1 VINNDEGR
9 IIMGRLDG
17 KIAVVTGAGSGIGR
31 AVAVMFAKE
40 GAKVVCANR
49 TESDGEETLRQ
60 IVAAG
65 GEGFYVKTDVRKKE
79 DIKNLREKTLEK
91 YGDVTTLFNCA
102 GILVHGPFMEHNDED
117 LSKVFETNFR
127 GYYWMMQEFLP
138 DLVRNGHTSITNVA
152 SISVMKPETGAYLY
166 GAMKAAV
173 NKMTR
178 DLTREYSSQGVRLN
192 VICPGPVQTNL
203 TPEWV
208 RNSAEA
214 QEEICNANCPVGRL
228 GVPDDIAY
236 AAVWLASDEADW
248 VTGSTIVIDGGACNM
263 G

>member
-1 VINNDEGR
+1 
-9 IIMGRLDG
+9 MGRMDG

-49 TESDGEETLRQ
+49 NESDGNATLAMIRD
-60 IVAAG
+60 AG
-65 GEGFYVKTDVRKKE
+65 GEGVFISTDVRKKD
-79 DIKNLREKTLEK
+79 DIKKLFAGTIEA

-102 GILVHGPFMEHNDED
+102 GVLVHAPFLEHTDDD
-117 LSKVFETNFR
+117 LAKVFETNFR
-127 GYYWMMQEFLP
+127 GYYWTMQEFLP
-138 DLVRNGHTSITNVA
+138 ALVKNGHASITNVA
-152 SISVMKPETGAYLY
+152 SISVMKPESDAYLY
-166 GAMKAAV
+166 GAMKAGI

-178 DLTREYSSQGVRLN
+178 DMIREFSPQGVRLN

-203 TPEWV
+203 TPEYV
-208 RNSAEA
+208 RNSPEIQA
-214 QEEICNANCPVGRL
+214 EICKAVCPVGRL
-228 GVPDDIAY
+228 GEPDDIAY
-236 AAVWLASDEADW
+236 AAVWLASDEANW

>member
-1 VINNDEGR
+1 
-9 IIMGRLDG
+9 MGRMDG

-49 TESDGEETLRQ
+49 NESDGNETLAMIRD
-60 IVAAG
+60 AG
-65 GEGFYVKTDVRKKE
+65 GEGIYIKTDVRKKE
-79 DIKNLREKTLEK
+79 DIKNLLAKTLET
-91 YGDVTTLFNCA
+91 YGGVTTLFNCA
-102 GILVHGPFMEHNDED
+102 GILVHAPFMEHTDED
-117 LSKVFETNFR
+117 LEKVFETNFR
-127 GYYWMMQEFLP
+127 GYYWMMQAFLP
-138 DLVRNGHTSITNVA
+138 ALVENGHASITNVA
-152 SISVMKPETGAYLY
+152 SISVMKPETDAYLY
-166 GAMKAAV
+166 GAMKAGV

-178 DLTREYSSQGVRLN
+178 DLIREFSPQGVRMN

-208 RNSAEA
+208 RNSPEVQA
-214 QEEICNANCPVGRL
+214 EICKAVCPVGRL
-228 GVPDDIAY
+228 GEPDDIAY

>member
-1 VINNDEGR
+1 
-9 IIMGRLDG
+9 MGRLNN

-49 TESDGEETLRQ
+49 TEKDGFETLAM
-60 IVAAG
+60 IKETG
-65 GEGFYVKTDVRKKE
+65 GEGIYVKTNVRDKA
-79 DIKNLREKTLEK
+79 DIKDLHLKALDAF
-91 YGDVTTLFNCA
+91 GDVTTLFNCA
-102 GILVHGPFMEHNDED
+102 GILVHAPFMEHTDDD
-117 LSKVFETNFR
+117 LAKVFETNFR

-138 DLVRNGHTSITNVA
+138 TLVKNGHSSITNVA
-152 SISVMKPETGAYLY
+152 SISVMKPESDAYLY
-166 GAMKAAV
+166 GAMKAGI

-178 DLTREYSSQGVRLN
+178 DMIREFSPQGVRLN

-208 RNSAEA
+208 RNNPEVQA
-214 QEEICNANCPVGRL
+214 EICKAVCPVGRL
-228 GVPDDIAY
+228 GEPDDIAY

>member
-1 VINNDEGR
+1 
-9 IIMGRLDG
+9 MGRLDG

-40 GAKVVCANR
+40 GARVVCANR
-49 TESDGEETLRQ
+49 TEADGQETLSMIR
-60 IVAAG
+60 AAG
-65 GEGFYVKTDVRKKE
+65 GEGIYVPTDVRQKG
-79 DIKNLREKTLEK
+79 DIERLRDAALEA
-91 YGDVTTLFNCA
+91 YGGVSTLFNCA
-102 GILVHGPFMEHNDED
+102 GILVHAPFAQHTDED
-117 LSKVFETNFR
+117 LAKVYETNFR
-127 GYYWMMQEFLP
+127 GYYWMMQAFLP
-138 DLVRNGHTSITNVA
+138 ALTENGHASITNVA
-152 SISVMKPETGAYLY
+152 SISVMKPETNAYLY

-178 DLTREYSSQGVRLN
+178 DLTREYSPLGVRLN

-203 TPEWV
+203 TPKYV
-208 RNSAEA
+208 RDSAEI
-214 QEEICNANCPVGRL
+214 QNEIIRTTCPAGRL

>member
-1 VINNDEGR
+1 
-9 IIMGRLDG
+9 MGRLDG
-17 KIAVVTGAGSGIGR
+17 KIAVVTGAGSGIGKGT
-31 AVAVMFAKE
+31 ALMFAKE

-49 TESDGEETLRQ
+49 NKEDGAATLRTIQ
-60 IVAAG
+60 EAG
-65 GEGFYVKTDVRKKE
+65 GQGIFVPTDVRKKS
-79 DIKNLREKTLEK
+79 DIENLLHVTLET

-102 GILVHGPFMEHNDED
+102 GVLVHKPYLDHDDAD
-117 LSKVFETNFR
+117 LEKLYETNFR
-127 GYYWMMQEFLP
+127 GYYWTMQTFLP
-138 DLVRNGHTSITNVA
+138 TLVKNGHASITNVA
-152 SISVMKPETGAYLY
+152 SISVMKPETNAYLY
-166 GAMKAAV
+166 GAFKAAI

-178 DLTREYSSQGVRLN
+178 DLIREFSPQGVRLN

-208 RNSAEA
+208 RNNPEVQA
-214 QEEICNANCPVGRL
+214 QIQKEVCPVGRL

-236 AAVWLASDEADW
+236 AAVWLASNEADW

>member
-1 VINNDEGR
+1 
-9 IIMGRLDG
+9 MGRMEG

-49 TESDGEETLRQ
+49 NESDGNGTLGL
-60 IVAAG
+60 IKEAG
-65 GEGFYVKTDVRKKE
+65 GNGVYVKTDVRKKD
-79 DIKNLREKTLEK
+79 DIRNLREKTLET

-102 GILVHGPFMEHNDED
+102 GILVHAPFMEHTDED
-117 LSKVFETNFR
+117 LTRVYETNFR

-138 DLVRNGHTSITNVA
+138 ALVKNGHASIINVA
-152 SISVMKPETGAYLY
+152 SISVYKPESDAYLY
-166 GAMKAAV
+166 GAMKAAI

-178 DLTREYSSQGVRLN
+178 DLIREYSPQGVRLN

-203 TPEWV
+203 TPEYI
-208 RNSAEA
+208 RNSPEA
-214 QEEICNANCPVGRL
+214 QAALCEAICPVGRL
-228 GVPDDIAY
+228 GEPDDIAY
-236 AAVWLASDEADW
+236 AAVWLASNEADW
-248 VTGSTIVIDGGACNM
+248 ITGSTIVIDGGACNM

>member
-1 VINNDEGR
+1 
-9 IIMGRLDG
+9 MGRLEG

-31 AVAVMFAKE
+31 ATAIMFAKE

-49 TESDGEETLRQ
+49 NKDDGAETVKR
-60 IVAAG
+60 IKEAG
-65 GEGFYVKTDVRKKE
+65 GEGIYVQTDVRKKS
-79 DIKNLREKTLEK
+79 DIENLLKATLDT
-91 YGDVTTLFNCA
+91 YGSVTTLFNNA
-102 GILVHGPFMEHNDED
+102 GILVHKPYLEHDDDD
-117 LSKVFETNFR
+117 LMKVFETNFR
-127 GYYWMMQEFLP
+127 GYHWMMQVFMP
-138 DLVRNGHTSITNVA
+138 ALVKHGHSSIINVA
-152 SISVMKPETGAYLY
+152 SISAMKPETDAYIY
-166 GAMKAAV
+166 GAFKAAI

-178 DLTREYSSQGVRLN
+178 DMIREFSPKGVRLN

-208 RNSAEA
+208 RNNPEVQKQIQEA
-214 QEEICNANCPVGRL
+214 VCPVGRL

>member
-1 VINNDEGR
+1 
-9 IIMGRLDG
+9 MGRMEG
-17 KIAVVTGAGSGIGR
+17 KIAVVTGTGSGIGR

-49 TESDGEETLRQ
+49 MEADGNETLEM
-60 IVAAG
+60 IKAAG
-65 GEGFYVKTDVRKKE
+65 GEGIYVSTDVRKKE
-79 DIKNLREKTLEK
+79 DVKTLFAKTMET
-91 YGDVTTLFNCA
+91 YGGVTTLFNCA
-102 GILVHGPFMEHNDED
+102 GVLVHAPFLDHTDDD
-117 LSKVFETNFR
+117 LAKVFETNFR

-138 DLVRNGHTSITNVA
+138 ALVDNGHASITNVA
-152 SISVMKPETGAYLY
+152 SISVYKPESNAYVY
-166 GAMKAAV
+166 GAMKAAI

-178 DLTREYSSQGVRLN
+178 DMIREFSPQGVRLN

-208 RNSAEA
+208 RNSPEA
-214 QEEICNANCPVGRL
+214 QAEICKAVCPVGRL
-228 GVPDDIAY
+228 GAPDDIAY

>member
-1 VINNDEGR
+1 
-9 IIMGRLDG
+9 MGRMDG

-31 AVAVMFAKE
+31 AVAIMFAKE

-49 TESDGEETLRQ
+49 NVSEGAETLEML
-60 IVAAG
+60 VEAG
-65 GEGFYVKTDVRKKE
+65 GEGIYVKTDVRNKG
-79 DIKNLREKTLEK
+79 DIKNLRAKTLEA
-91 YGDVTTLFNCA
+91 YGDVTTLFNSA
-102 GILVHGPFMEHNDED
+102 GILVHAPFMQHTDED
-117 LSKVFETNFR
+117 LEKVFETNFR

-138 DLVRNGHTSITNVA
+138 TLINNGHASITNVA
-152 SISVMKPETGAYLY
+152 SISVMKPESDAYLY
-166 GAMKAAV
+166 GAMKAAI

-178 DLTREYSSQGVRLN
+178 DMIREFSPQGVRLN
-192 VICPGPVQTNL
+192 IICPGPVQTNL

-208 RNSAEA
+208 RNNPEVQA
-214 QEEICNANCPVGRL
+214 EICKAVCPVGRL
-228 GVPDDIAY
+228 GEPNDIAY

>member
-1 VINNDEGR
+1 
-9 IIMGRLDG
+9 MGRLDG
-17 KIAVVTGAGSGIGR
+17 KIAVVTGTGSGIGR

-49 TESDGEETLRQ
+49 TESDGNETLAK
-60 IVAAG
+60 IKEVG
-65 GEGFYVKTDVRKKE
+65 GEGIYVKTDVQKK
-79 DIKNLREKTLEK
+79 DNIKNLLTKTLEA

-102 GILVHGPFMEHNDED
+102 GVLVHAPFLEHTDED
-117 LSKVFETNFR
+117 LTKVFETNFR

-138 DLVRNGHTSITNVA
+138 TLVKNGHSSITNVA
-152 SISVMKPETGAYLY
+152 SISVYKPETDSYVY
-166 GAMKAAV
+166 GAMKAGI

-178 DLTREYSSQGVRLN
+178 DMIREFSPQGVRLN

-203 TPEWV
+203 TPEWI
-208 RNSAEA
+208 RNSPEA
-214 QEEICNANCPVGRL
+214 QAEICRTVCPIGRL
-228 GVPDDIAY
+228 GEPDDIAY

-248 VTGSTIVIDGGACNM
+248 VTGSTIVIDGGGCNM

>member
-1 VINNDEGR
+1 
-9 IIMGRLDG
+9 MGRMDG

-40 GAKVVCANR
+40 GARVVCANR
-49 TESDGEETLRQ
+49 TLKDGEDTLAM
-60 IVAAG
+60 IKDVG
-65 GEGFYVKTDVRKKE
+65 GTGIYVQTNVRKKE
-79 DIKNLREKTLEK
+79 DIKNLLAKTLET

-102 GILVHGPFMEHNDED
+102 GILVHAPYLEHTDED
-117 LSKVFETNFR
+117 LEKVFETNFR
-127 GYYWMMQEFLP
+127 GYYWSMQEFLP
-138 DLVRNGHTSITNVA
+138 ALVKNGHASITNVA
-152 SISVMKPETGAYLY
+152 SISVYKPESDAYLY
-166 GAMKAAV
+166 GAMKAGI

-178 DLTREYSSQGVRLN
+178 DLIREFSPQGVRLN

-208 RNSAEA
+208 RNSPEA
-214 QEEICNANCPVGRL
+214 QAEICAAVCPVGRL
-228 GVPDDIAY
+228 GEPNDIAY

>member
-1 VINNDEGR
+1 
-9 IIMGRLDG
+9 MGRMDG

-40 GAKVVCANR
+40 GAKVICANR
-49 TESDGEETLRQ
+49 TEADGNDTLDMIR
-60 IVAAG
+60 AAG
-65 GEGFYVKTDVRKKE
+65 GEGIYVKTDVRSKE
-79 DIKNLREKTLEK
+79 DIANLRVKAIGA
-91 YGDVTTLFNCA
+91 YGGLTTLFNCA
-102 GILVHGPFMEHNDED
+102 GVLVHASFMEHTDAD
-117 LSKVFETNFR
+117 LEKVFETNFR

-138 DLVRNGHTSITNVA
+138 ALVKNGHSSITNVA
-152 SISVMKPETGAYLY
+152 SISVMKPETDAYLY

-178 DLTREYSSQGVRLN
+178 DLIREYSPQGVRLN

-203 TPEWV
+203 TPEYV
-208 RNSAEA
+208 RNSPEIQA
-214 QEEICNANCPVGRL
+214 EICKAVCPVGRL
-228 GVPDDIAY
+228 GEPDDIAY